1 MSCSF
6 PANSP
11 TEFAKSTH
19 QLTLIVVK
27 GSLGVV
33 DSVQFSH
40 HQFVFCYHSGAL
52 MRQSVLIHLEG
63 PSGDAVLLLSY
74 REPIATWFELL

>member
-1 MSCSF
+1 
-6 PANSP
+6 
-11 TEFAKSTH
+11 
-19 QLTLIVVK
+19 
-27 GSLGVV
+27 
-33 DSVQFSH
+33 
-40 HQFVFCYHSGAL
+40 